1 MIKLII
7 RYSRGV
13 FAKIILKVSRLF
25 VVTIMELC
33 ARILEKPLPDITT
46 AEIQE
51 AGEDLGILL
60 GQCLEAKIRGKR
72 ILDILKDLG

>member
-1 MIKLII
+1 
-7 RYSRGV
+7 V

>member
-1 MIKLII
+1 
-7 RYSRGV
+7 V

-33 ARILEKPLPDITT
+33 ARILEKSLPDITT

>member
-1 MIKLII
+1 
-7 RYSRGV
+7 
-13 FAKIILKVSRLF
+13 
-25 VVTIMELC
+25 MELC